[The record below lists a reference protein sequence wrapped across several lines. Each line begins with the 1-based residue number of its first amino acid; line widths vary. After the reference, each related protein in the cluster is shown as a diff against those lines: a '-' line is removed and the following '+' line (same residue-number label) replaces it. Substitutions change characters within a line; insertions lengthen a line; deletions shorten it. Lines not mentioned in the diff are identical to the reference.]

1 MISREA
7 MPNTVERQAELLGY
21 CPYLG
26 ITQKR
31 GLYDLIEQLPVKITR
46 PDQFYANLRRN
57 ARGLKLFGRFKIRSG
72 TVKKPRSTKN
82 CELYCGIQ

>member
-7 MPNTVERQAELLGY
+7 RPNTVERQAELLGY

-31 GLYDLIEQLPVKITR
+31 GLYELIDQLPVKITQL
-46 PDQFYANLRRN
+46 DQLYYIRCGN
-57 ARGLKLFGRFKIRSG
+57 AHIIKCFGRSKI
-72 TVKKPRSTKN
+72 
-82 CELYCGIQ
+82 